1 MRECNVDLIVEKI
14 KQRKKELGWSNK
26 ELSEKADVSEGTLN
40 KILGTETKD
49 PSISNILKMISALG
63 LSEQYV
69 FSSENVASSVQNEL
83 STNEQQ
89 LLDDFR
95 LLNDE
100 GQAAAIGAVKA
111 FTMLDQYKKSDK
123 NVLVG

>member
-1 MRECNVDLIVEKI
+1 MKECNVELIIEKL
-14 KQRKKELGWSNK
+14 KLRKKELGWSNK

-49 PSISNILKMISALG
+49 PSISNILKMIYALG

-69 FSSENVASSVQNEL
+69 FSSESAIECTQNKL
-83 STNEQQ
+83 SINERQ

-111 FTMLDQYKKSDK
+111 FATLDQYKKSDK
-123 NVLVG
+123 NVLAG